1 MCIDYYYHPAVGR
14 HLTHKQ
20 GWSSLLKQPRLL
32 VHISRL
38 HLRPFN
44 PLTAQLTVLD
54 ARGRR
59 APEYLAWRDQFATP
73 LLHHLR
79 SRRFLAPVLAVP
91 EIGHA
96 APAYELSTHGKT
108 WQDVL
113 AVTRDLRAIWAGQA
127 G

>member
-1 MCIDYYYHPAVGR
+1 MCINYDYHPAVGR
-14 HLTHKQ
+14 HLTHEK

-38 HLRPFN
+38 HLRPFT
-44 PLTAQLTVLD
+44 PLPAQPPVLD

-59 APEYLAWRDQFATP
+59 TPEYLAWRDQFATP

-79 SRRFLAPVLAVP
+79 SRRSLAPVLEVP

-96 APAYELSTHGKT
+96 APAYGLSTHGET

-113 AVTRDLRAIWAGQA
+113 AVTRDLRVICAGQA